1 MIKIKYGKFISLI
14 IAVAVILGCTVN
26 AVAVDVNNISM
37 PKIATSSVYDEY
49 LEWSQLDNRWGNTPM
64 GNSNVRNVGCLITSI
79 AIMAMHS
86 GSIDDT
92 ALENM
97 DISDIE
103 QFNPGVLANAYTKY
117 NGFTSNGAIA
127 LWSTLHSIIPN
138 IDFGW
143 DSYFDDVSFDGAAKE
158 LRKLMNGGWHI
169 IARVNNGGSHWVYIE
184 NVDEY
189 GNIRMCDPASS
200 ISNLYSMYPYGLH
213 GEYWAV
219 RGTDLPDIDCNPLYD
234 GELSL
239 EISDLPEKTVY
250 QQGEWLDLSGGT
262 FLLSGVDPVE
272 GRWTD
277 NVSPI
282 YAGKITIDASDFD
295 PYTAGTYN
303 IELRTWTNY
312 AEASAVFQVTVVDP
326 EITEPPDSETT
337 TETTGNT

>member
-1 MIKIKYGKFISLI
+1 MIMAI
-14 IAVAVILGCTVN
+14 AVILGCTVN
-26 AVAVDVNNISM
+26 AAAVDANNMPMSEISTM
-37 PKIATSSVYDEY
+37 SVYDEY
-49 LEWSQLDNRWGNTPM
+49 LEWSQFDSRWGNTPM

-79 AIMAMHS
+79 AIMAIHS
-86 GSIDDT
+86 GSIDST

-117 NGFTSNGAIA
+117 NGFTANGAIA
-127 LWSTLHSIIPN
+127 LWGTLHSIIPN

-200 ISNLYSMYPYGLH
+200 ISDLYSMYPNGLH

-219 RGTDLPDIDCNPLYD
+219 RGTDSPNISYNPVYD
-234 GELSL
+234 GSLSL
-239 EISDLPEKTVY
+239 EIVDLPDKTVY

-262 FLLSGVDPVE
+262 FLISGVDPVE
-272 GRWTD
+272 GWWAD
-277 NVSPI
+277 DISPI
-282 YAGKITIDASDFD
+282 YAGKIAIDASDFD
-295 PYTAGTYN
+295 SYTAGVYD

-312 AEASAVFQVTVVDP
+312 AEATAVFQVTVVEP
-326 EITEPPDSETT
+326 EIIEPPDSETT
-337 TETTGNT
+337 ETTGTA